1 VHNMDELTFRQLKDS
16 KYYHPILTEVMFD
29 YNMMLDMIHDS
40 ISITEK
46 GYDAVIDSSMLNFT
60 ISNFK
65 EGMDLIAKRAQD
77 KGIRVRAI
85 FDVNKDNL
93 NIIMKIKHHEI
104 KHIDGLKGNF
114 AIFDNRAYMVFI
126 FQKGSERPDQTL
138 WSNSKELVQKQQ
150 EIFNKLWD
158 LAIPLSVRRKE
169 IELEDNTTLFQ
180 RAFTGM
186 DQIQS
191 EIKSLIFLCKSELI
205 IFSSINILN
214 NIQNNSN
221 LINHC
226 PELLE
231 RGIVIKILTDH
242 ADKHFIDR
250 IDAINNKSPS
260 KPIQLKYSNNI
271 GNLKEMVMIFDNRH
285 LLIIQYN
292 RQKKLVASFS
302 NEDYTVLIQEILFEK
317 HWNEVESLSSMPSLK

>member
-1 VHNMDELTFRQLKDS
+1 MDELTFRQLKDS
-16 KYYHPILTEVMFD
+16 RYYHPILTEVMFD
-29 YNMMLDMIHDS
+29 YNMMLEIIHDS
-40 ISITEK
+40 ISITEN
-46 GYDAVIDSSMLNFT
+46 GYDAVIDSSMFNFT
-60 ISNFK
+60 MSRFK
-65 EGMDLIAKRAQD
+65 EGIDLISKRVQD
-77 KGIRVRAI
+77 KGIRVRTI

-93 NIIMKIKHHEI
+93 NIIKKIRHHEI

-114 AIFDNRAYMVFI
+114 GIFDNRAYMVFI
-126 FQKGSERPDQTL
+126 FQEGHEQPDQTL

-169 IELEDNTTLFQ
+169 IELEDKITMFQ
-180 RAFTGM
+180 RVFTGM
-186 DQIQS
+186 DQIHS
-191 EIKSLIFLCKSELI
+191 EIRSLIFLCKNELT
-205 IFSSINILN
+205 IFSSVNILK

-221 LINHC
+221 LINLF

-242 ADKHFIDR
+242 ADKYFMDR

-271 GNLKEMVMIFDNRH
+271 GNLQEMVMIFDNKH
-285 LLIIQYN
+285 LLYIQYN
-292 RQKKLVASFS
+292 QQNKLIASFS

-317 HWNEVESLSSMPSLK
+317 YWN

>member
-1 VHNMDELTFRQLKDS
+1 MDELTFRRLQDS
-16 KYYHPILTEVMFD
+16 KYYQPILAEVMFD
-29 YNMMLDMIHDS
+29 YNMMLEMIYDS

-46 GYDAVIDSSMLNFT
+46 GYDVVIDSSMFNFT
-60 ISNFK
+60 MSIFK
-65 EGMDLIAKRAQD
+65 EGIDLIAKRAQD
-77 KGIRVRAI
+77 KGIRVSTI

-104 KHIDGLKGNF
+104 KHIDGLNGNF
-114 AIFDNRAYMVFI
+114 GIFDNRAYMAFI
-126 FQKGSERPDQTL
+126 FQEGSERPYQTF

-150 EIFNKLWD
+150 EIFNNLWD
-158 LAIPLSVRRKE
+158 LSIPLSVRRKE

-180 RAFTGM
+180 RAFIGM

-191 EIKSLIFLCKSELI
+191 EIRSLIFLCKKEMT
-205 IFSSINILN
+205 IFSSVNILN

-221 LINHC
+221 LINLF

-231 RGIVIKILTDH
+231 KGMTIKILTDH
-242 ADKHFIDR
+242 ADKYFIDK
-250 IDAINNKSPS
+250 IDSINSKSPS

-271 GNLKEMVMIFDNRH
+271 ENLQEMVMIFDNKH
-285 LLIIQYN
+285 LLRIQYSS
-292 RQKKLVASFS
+292 QSKLIASFS

-317 HWNEVESLSSMPSLK
+317 YWNEVESLSSMPGLK